1 MSCLL
6 RSFSSYGEDFPLVH
20 LPCLSVELTLCV
32 YLKCKLLNT
41 ERLGLFMA
49 FV

>member
-6 RSFSSYGEDFPLVH
+6 RSFSNYGEDFPLVH
-20 LPCLSVELTLCV
+20 LPCLSIELTLCV
-32 YLKCKLLNT
+32 YLKGKLLNMK
-41 ERLGLFMA
+41 RLGLFLA